1 MQPVD
6 GAPPDC
12 DHANVPDDS
21 PRPAP
26 REHSSP
32 AAISTS
38 DWRLIL
44 VRTWHEFRINQA
56 VDIASAL
63 TYYAVLAVFPS
74 LLAGLALLGAF
85 GTAEEV
91 TREALR
97 VISDLG
103 GESAVAALDDPVEQ
117 LLTASHH
124 WFALIVGIA
133 AALWAVSGYLGVFG
147 RGMNRVLGVE
157 EGRPFWTSRPMMLLV
172 AAIILLLAAAVAV
185 LLIVSGPVADAVART
200 LGLDEGVVFWWDLA
214 KLPAAAVLMATVIAT
229 LYWATPNVRRRNFRW
244 LSVGASAALLT
255 WLITTVLFGWYVV
268 NVRTYERNYGVLGF
282 AVAFLLWVWL
292 SNVAIMLGAVL
303 DSEVERVRQLRA
315 GIAAEERLQLPLRED
330 RMLAKNR
337 EQRNADIKAAAEL
350 KPDTAVDGL

>member
-1 MQPVD
+1 MPDAAHPTQP
-6 GAPPDC
+6 
-12 DHANVPDDS
+12 
-21 PRPAP
+21 PRPTP
-26 REHSSP
+26 PGVNGSREGDTPSALSRD
-32 AAISTS
+32 

-56 VDIASAL
+56 VDVASAL

-74 LLAGLALLGAF
+74 TLAALALLGTF

-91 TREALR
+91 TREVLR
-97 VISDLG
+97 VIADLG

-124 WFALIVGIA
+124 WFALIVGLG

-157 EGRPFWTSRPMMLLV
+157 EGRPFWTSRPMMLLT
-172 AAIILLLAAAVAV
+172 AAAVLVLAAAVAL
-185 LLIVSGPVADAVART
+185 LLILSGPIADAVARG

-214 KLPAAAVLMATVIAT
+214 KLPVAAALMATVIAT

-244 LSVGASAALLT
+244 LSVGATAALVT
-255 WLITTVLFGWYVV
+255 WLVTTALFAWYVA
-268 NVRTYERNYGVLGF
+268 NFRTYERNYGVLGF

-303 DSEVERVRQLRA
+303 DTEVERVRQLRA
-315 GIAAEERLQLPLRED
+315 GLAAEERLQLPLRDD
-330 RMLAKNR
+330 RMLLKNR
-337 EQRNADIKAAAEL
+337 EQRNADIRAAAEL
-350 KPDTAVDGL
+350 KPETAVDGL